1 MIQDGVSCPLALL
14 PPNGAERRTG
24 MALLVIRAAHFHLIA
39 RLLQSSHLF
48 LVRLSLDARRDR
60 ARLESIGDEFK
71 ALVQECAD
79 RRVPLGDQC
88 DIGLLPLSCHDT
100 SCWTAS
106 RGGARSSISHHTLI
120 AAPLVAMPCPVVPVL
135 ALSRCLTER

>member
-1 MIQDGVSCPLALL
+1 MIQHGVSCPLALL

-71 ALVQECAD
+71 ALVQQCAD
-79 RRVPLGDQC
+79 RRIPLGDQC
-88 DIGLLPLSCHDT
+88 DIGLLPLSCHD
-100 SCWTAS
+100 SLLLDRKPWWRALVDLPS
-106 RGGARSSISHHTLI
+106 SAHRRPAGGDALPRGAH
-120 AAPLVAMPCPVVPVL
+120 
-135 ALSRCLTER
+135 LSPE